1 MPAPSDRARAYMST
15 VTYNLGPAGA
25 HMTWSLRTLIPTAA
39 NAAALQEFARRLGPD
54 FQHWFID
61 DDTLLPLEACQGRW
75 RPAVDALA
83 FAVRPGGGVPS
94 IGESAGRFDTH
105 IGPLGLARGT
115 RSKYARVRR
124 MVMTWAVWKGVFA
137 QLLPM
142 SDEFVR
148 AFVWDSL
155 AFAAT
160 FPVLKQALDAIKA
173 WHRKLGMRIPLDGA
187 GDYRRFSN
195 QLKRFQPS
203 HHPVKFPIH
212 AEAVRRLLTLP
223 LPPHPPCAGVKPPTP
238 RGRWVRCPTCWAYL
252 IRWFCCLAG
261 ATGTLTACRCLE
273 LGLLKTCCIWW
284 QYDFLVG
291 GWARFKEGAAYNIQ
305 VRKNDQHRVGHQARV
320 GVPKDKRYDLLAQT
334 REAIRLLGTEP
345 GPNCE
350 ARFDSKTPCRF
361 CPPLFPRRVKKGTE
375 FDLKRHATSPEISAM
390 IIAGL
395 AAVGFNTTGFS
406 GISARR
412 GGLST
417 AIEGGVPE
425 AILWM
430 QSGHSQDLAARRYVA
445 LHSPALLYAT
455 YESFHL

>member
-1 MPAPSDRARAYMST
+1 MST

-25 HMTWSLRTLIPTAA
+25 HMTWSRRTLIPTAA

-105 IGPLGLARGT
+105 IGPLGLARST

-195 QLKRFQPS
+195 QLKHFQPS

-361 CPPLFPRRVKKGTE
+361 CPPLFPRLVKKGTE